1 MVTQRKSIPLKRT
14 MVTFSTSTEY
24 HRGRSGSNKIAAQVH
39 DRWCSCSMVYW
50 VLRQTGSPTY
60 PTKALASFWL
70 MRGLMFGW
78 EMCEEIP
85 MAFVISS
92 SRCIRISFGILGNL
106 FFFHYCCRPTQILL
120 WSYIWNISC
129 IEQILLIL
137 IIWQTQSSANPCA
150 LIGSF
155 SVRILQFPWKRSDPC
170 IFVLEQSRQI

>member
-24 HRGRSGSNKIAAQVH
+24 HQVRSGSNKIAAQVH
-39 DRWCSCSMVYW
+39 DRWCSCSMVCW

-85 MAFVISS
+85 MAFIISS

-106 FFFHYCCRPTQILL
+106 FFFFSLL
-120 WSYIWNISC
+120 LSTNTNFTVELYMKYFMYWTNFTDTYYM
-129 IEQILLIL
+129 
-137 IIWQTQSSANPCA
+137 ANPLLGKSLCFDWFFLGQDFA
-150 LIGSF
+150 
-155 SVRILQFPWKRSDPC
+155 VRTVSM
-170 IFVLEQSRQI
+170 

>member
-1 MVTQRKSIPLKRT
+1 MATQRKSIPLKRT

-24 HRGRSGSNKIAAQVH
+24 HQVRSGSNKIAAQVH
-39 DRWCSCSMVYW
+39 DRWCSCSMVCW

-85 MAFVISS
+85 MAFIISS

-106 FFFHYCCRPTQILL
+106 FFFFTTVVDQHKFYCGVIYEVFHVLNKFYWYLL
-120 WSYIWNISC
+120 YGKPS
-129 IEQILLIL
+129 
-137 IIWQTQSSANPCA
+137 
-150 LIGSF
+150 
-155 SVRILQFPWKRSDPC
+155 PW
-170 IFVLEQSRQI
+170 